1 VVTIGLSSRGDQP
14 GGLIED
20 GGMKSRRKARE
31 AALQALYQC
40 DTLGEWNENALTRFL
55 EAFYPDDI
63 ADLSEDSLSGL
74 PAGLDNSPSGA
85 SPDTKPR
92 GGELE
97 NRDFTLTLIRGVTAH
112 LEEIDRL
119 ISAASTHWSIARMAR
134 VDRNLLRLAAF
145 ELQFLLEIP
154 PNVAI
159 NEAIEIAKLYGS
171 DESPNFING
180 VLDHIAKAVAEQRG
194 ILKKTANAE

>member
-1 VVTIGLSSRGDQP
+1 VVTIGLSTRGDQP

-40 DTLGEWNENALTRFL
+40 DTLGEWNENALSRFL
-55 EAFYPDDI
+55 AAFYPDDI
-63 ADLSEDSLSGL
+63 MDLSEDSLSGFSATAEAAHSG
-74 PAGLDNSPSGA
+74 PAADA
-85 SPDTKPR
+85 KQR
-92 GGELE
+92 GGDIE
-97 NRDFTLTLIRGVTAH
+97 NRDFALTLIRGVTAH

-119 ISAASTHWSIARMAR
+119 ISGASTHWSIARMAR

-180 VLDHIAKAVAEQRG
+180 VLDHIAKAVAEQRS

>member
-1 VVTIGLSSRGDQP
+1 
-14 GGLIED
+14 
-20 GGMKSRRKARE
+20 
-31 AALQALYQC
+31 
-40 DTLGEWNENALTRFL
+40 
-55 EAFYPDDI
+55 
-63 ADLSEDSLSGL
+63 
-74 PAGLDNSPSGA
+74 
-85 SPDTKPR
+85 
-92 GGELE
+92 
-97 NRDFTLTLIRGVTAH
+97 
-112 LEEIDRL
+112 
-119 ISAASTHWSIARMAR
+119 MAR

-180 VLDHIAKAVAEQRG
+180 VLDHIAKAVAEQRS

>member
-1 VVTIGLSSRGDQP
+1 MVSIGLSTSGSQP

-20 GGMKSRRKARE
+20 IAMKSRRKARE

-40 DTLGEWNENALTRFL
+40 DTLGEWNEEALSRFL
-55 EAFYPDDI
+55 AAFYPDD
-63 ADLSEDSLSGL
+63 AAGLSEELIEGGL
-74 PAGLDNSPSGA
+74 GFDG
-85 SPDTKPR
+85 KVK
-92 GGELE
+92 GGDKE
-97 NRDFTLTLIRGVTAH
+97 NREFALVLIRGVTAH
-112 LEEIDRL
+112 VEEIDRL
-119 ISAASTHWSIARMAR
+119 ISGASTHWSIARMAR

-145 ELQFLLEIP
+145 ELQFLTEVP

-159 NEAIEIAKLYGS
+159 NEAIEIAKSYGS

-194 ILKKTANAE
+194 LLKKTGNS